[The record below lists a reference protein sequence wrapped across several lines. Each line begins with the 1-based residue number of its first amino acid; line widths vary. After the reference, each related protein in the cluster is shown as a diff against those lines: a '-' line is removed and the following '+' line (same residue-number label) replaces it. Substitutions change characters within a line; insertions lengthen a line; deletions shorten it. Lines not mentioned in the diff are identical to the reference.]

1 MWRWILILGLVVGP
15 LACESTSPE
24 APLVIVIDPGHPS
37 ETSQGATGPTGA
49 TEIETGWA
57 VAQQLRPLLE
67 ADGHEVVFTKL
78 VIDEVVTNRHRAEI
92 GNHHNAAVIIRL
104 HGDAVAARGTA
115 TFYPDR
121 QGTRFGVTGPS
132 QDVIDGSRAFV
143 DVFHPAMI
151 AALGPDWSDRGIR
164 GDSQT
169 SVGSQQGALTGSI
182 FSEVPVVT
190 IEMAVITDPDDE
202 AFIAS
207 AAGQAKMAAAIA
219 AGVRAVFGGPGTG

>member
-1 MWRWILILGLVVGP
+1 MLATCAIAALVG
-15 LACESTSPE
+15 CSPPPE
-24 APLVIVIDPGHPS
+24 DPSPLVIVIDPGHPS
-37 ETSQGATGPTGA
+37 EYSQGATGPTGA
-49 TEIETGWA
+49 NEIETGWA

-67 ADGHEVVFTKL
+67 ADGYEVVLTKL
-78 VIDEVVTNRHRAEI
+78 VVDEVVTNRHRAEI
-92 GNHHNAAVIIRL
+92 GNYHDAGVIIRL
-104 HGDAVAARGTA
+104 HGDAVQDRGTA

-132 QDVIDGSRAFV
+132 QAVIDGSRAFAE
-143 DVFHPAMI
+143 VFHPAMI
-151 AALGPDWSDRGIR
+151 AALGPDWNDRGIR

-190 IEMAVITDPDDE
+190 IEMVVITDPEDE

-207 AAGQAKMAAAIA
+207 EGGQAKMARAIQ
-219 AGVRAVFGGPGTG
+219 AGVNAYFGGGGG